1 MNAQRKL
8 YTCTT
13 CSALVVKY
21 MHGTNMQCN
30 FWYSTILPEMARV
43 RQPHPSN
50 TYSTIDDVEVPTDS
64 IALELNPAYDAA
76 EGGPALSH
84 NLGTEAVSLNEGVVT
99 FETPR
104 DGRGVD
110 EEIDRAEC
118 RMEDEEEDVT
128 YYTPMDAD
136 ARVDEGVHS
145 RAENGRIM
153 AENEGDFNWELPHLM
168 KRMEVV
174 GENALWV
181 KMWKGIQM
189 KRIAHTLH
197 TYNILLS
204 SQ

>member
-1 MNAQRKL
+1 
-8 YTCTT
+8 
-13 CSALVVKY
+13 
-21 MHGTNMQCN
+21 MHGTYIQCIL
-30 FWYSTILPEMARV
+30 WHSTILPEMARV

-50 TYSTIDDVEVPTDS
+50 TYCTIDDVEVPTDS

-84 NLGTEAVSLNEGVVT
+84 NLGTEAVISLNEGVVT

-136 ARVDEGVHS
+136 AREDEGVHS
-145 RAENGRIM
+145 RAENGRNM
-153 AENEGDFNWELPHLM
+153 AENEGDFNWGATTIDEAYGGSGRERL
-168 KRMEVV
+168 V
-174 GENALWV
+174 GEN
-181 KMWKGIQM
+181 GE
-189 KRIAHTLH
+189 RD
-197 TYNILLS
+197 
-204 SQ
+204 